1 MEASNTEKK
10 QKGFVSQ
17 LKKAFDRYLVKAMS
31 GMALGLFASVIVG
44 VIISQVSKIPGLS
57 LLGDFAAVVGAAS
70 PVVGAAIGAGVA
82 HALKHKPLVIFSAI
96 ACGAYGYSLG
106 GPLGAYFAAVV
117 GAEIGGLIAGRT
129 RLDIVLVPFVTI
141 IPGCLVGYLVGP
153 GVQAI
158 MLGLGNFINAATMLQ
173 PLPMG
178 IVLSVVMGL
187 VLVSPLSSAAL
198 AITLGL
204 SGLAAGA
211 ATVGCCVQMVGFGV
225 ASFRENKWD
234 GLLGQGLGS
243 AKLQLPNA
251 IRRPAILLPTTI
263 TSAILGA
270 LSTMVFGMQNVAQGA
285 GMGSSGL
292 VGQFTTYAAM
302 SEFMPGGQILLYMLL
317 LHFLLPAVLCF
328 VLSELCR
335 KWGLIR
341 FGDMTLKLN

>member
-1 MEASNTEKK
+1 MEASNT
-10 QKGFVSQ
+10 QKRQGGFVPL
-17 LKKAFDRYLVKAMS
+17 LKKAFNRYLVTAMS

-44 VIISQVSKIPGLS
+44 VIISQASKIPGLS
-57 LLGDFAAVVGAAS
+57 LLNDFAAMIGASS
-70 PVVGAAIGAGVA
+70 PVVGAAIGAGIG

-117 GAEIGGLIAGRT
+117 GAEIGGLVAGRT
-129 RLDIVLVPFVTI
+129 HLDIVLVPFVTI
-141 IPGCLVGYLVGP
+141 IPGCLTGYLVGP

-178 IVLSVVMGL
+178 IIISVVMGL

-251 IRRPAILLPTTI
+251 IRRPAILLPTVV
-263 TSAILGA
+263 TSAVLGA
-270 LSTMVFGMQNVAQGA
+270 VSTTLFGMQNVAQGA

-292 VGQFTTYAAM
+292 VGQFTTFAAM
-302 SEFMPGGQILLYMLL
+302 SGTMPGGQVLLYMLL
-317 LHFLLPAVLCF
+317 LHFLLPAALCL

-335 KWGLIR
+335 KWGIIR
-341 FGDMTLKLN
+341 FGDMKLTMN